1 MIDSLNIIIKTINPI
16 SKIYNFMD
24 KSIGISTSIK
34 SIDLNKLKN
43 IKLIQINK
51 IAKVG
56 KQIKL

>member
-1 MIDSLNIIIKTINPI
+1 MIDSFNIIIKTINPI